1 VRNHLL
7 RDNVMGRS
15 LGLISRKSDLEDMLW
30 NENLRRQVSVSQAGS
45 CYCVEALYDGYLT
58 FAFKDLYLQ

>member
-1 VRNHLL
+1 
-7 RDNVMGRS
+7 MGRS